1 MEAPHVK
8 GGRGVGGWGVAFL
21 TVGKEPR
28 WQLDLHCPERVATGA
43 GMLGMDRETAV
54 LFGQ

>member
-1 MEAPHVK
+1 MWQC
-8 GGRGVGGWGVAFL
+8 GGVSGVGGRGVAFL